1 MRQGFVL
8 VISGPSGAGKT
19 SIAHALA
26 RSLPGMA
33 FSVSATTRAP
43 RPGETDGVD
52 YVFCDRE
59 QFQGMIERGELLEWA
74 SYAGNLYG
82 TPRAPVEAALAQGID
97 IILDIETTGAHNVRR
112 AMPGS
117 VLVFVVPP
125 RFADLR
131 RRIVARSGVGE
142 AELARRLAQARSEM
156 ALAAEYD
163 YVVVNEVLAEAVEQ
177 VRAVVVAERCR
188 AARQQLL
195 ESSWTEGGGA
205 G

>member
-19 SIAHALA
+19 SIAQALV
-26 RSLPGMA
+26 RTVPGMA

-52 YVFCDRE
+52 YVFCNPE

-74 SYAGNLYG
+74 TYAANLYG
-82 TPRAPVEAALAQGID
+82 TPRAPVETALAQGID
-97 IILDIETTGAHNVRR
+97 IILDIETTGALNVRR

-125 RFADLR
+125 RFTDLE
-131 RRIVARSGVGE
+131 RRIIARSGVGA
-142 AELARRLAQARSEM
+142 AELARRLAQARAEL
-156 ALAAEYD
+156 ALSAAYD

-177 VRAVVVAERCR
+177 VKAIVIAERCR
-188 AARQQLL
+188 AARPQLL
-195 ESSWTEGGGA
+195 GSL
-205 G
+205 